1 MVVAGKYVRIILSPN
16 LVTFSCIGYSM
27 KNIFRTAKFLP
38 TWGLSQRYCPDRH
51 NLWLYLYTVV
61 YKWPVICC
69 IGWQVQ
75 RSSHQLVIIITM
87 CPSDGDIY
95 LHLNPFWIFHEK
107 YIPNGKVLAHLG
119 FESKVLS
126 GPLTDLNAWVGFCS
140 SSPQQGVKYQL

>member
-16 LVTFSCIGYSM
+16 LVTFSCIGYSI
-27 KNIFRTAKFLP
+27 K
-38 TWGLSQRYCPDRH
+38 
-51 NLWLYLYTVV
+51 
-61 YKWPVICC
+61 
-69 IGWQVQ
+69 
-75 RSSHQLVIIITM
+75 
-87 CPSDGDIY
+87 
-95 LHLNPFWIFHEK
+95 K